1 MQQAKRNGLGGQRNE
16 PILLVSGS
24 PGLLTVRGDRGR
36 FQFNRG
42 RPAEEVALLKFKSPP
57 LAVLERS
64 RKGPKTYPS
73 YTLREGF
80 PNTCNVFD
88 RILRAVVDWIT
99 LHPRRVIAFHLAVT
113 ALLVAS
119 IPGVHIENERKAELP
134 ADDPIVQLDD
144 EILSLF
150 GGGKYTLIGVAPTE
164 GDIFQPWFL
173 RRLRDMT
180 EAVRALPG
188 IDPRKV
194 LSITA
199 PKVKTIE
206 AGGPDEIVVR
216 PVIETLPETEEEA
229 ARLRERLLAQ
239 KLLVGHLIAP
249 GGKAAAIAADIDEQG
264 ASPDLRNTVLS
275 RRIYEALEP
284 FQDDRVRIH
293 AAGLPF
299 FVATMDGYTVY
310 MLELFPL
317 AVLVI
322 GLVHY
327 EAFRTFQAMLL
338 PLVTALLS
346 VAWGMGLFGHLGAPL
361 DGWNALSPFLI
372 LAVAAG
378 HAVQI
383 LKRYYEE
390 FRRLGDNRA
399 AVVESTVRVGKVM
412 ITAGSIAAAGLLT
425 LTLFPIRSIQVFG
438 FLSASGILSALL
450 IEMSFIP
457 ACRTLLP
464 APKIQEVAA
473 EKHGGLLERSL
484 ERLARV
490 VRSRPRAVLG
500 VAVTVVVA
508 SVLCASRIE
517 VENSFREALPR
528 SSRSLQDHEAL
539 NVLFGGTITLNILI
553 EGQEPD
559 ALYEPALLKAMDG
572 MQRFLESIPGVGR
585 TSSIVDT
592 IKQMNVAFH
601 DGDESF
607 RRVPESREL
616 VAQYFLLYTGDPDDF
631 EALVDSEHRRAV
643 IRAFAVTDRAKFCQ
657 EIFERAS
664 RYAEEHFPAG
674 VRVGVAGGALAVSKT
689 VNDVVLREKIRN
701 AAVIA
706 TIIFLVSSIVLRSF
720 VGGLLVLLPSTLA
733 ALVNLGVMGATGTWL
748 NLATAS
754 ITSLTVSIGADYSIY
769 FIFRFREEYGRFGD
783 VRAATMETMLTSGK
797 AIFFVAS
804 AIASGCLILVVSPL
818 VYHRQLGGFV
828 ASSMVTSSL
837 AAVTVVPSLI
847 VLFRPKF
854 LRRGRRAPFDR

>member
-1 MQQAKRNGLGGQRNE
+1 MFE
-16 PILLVSGS
+16 PIL
-24 PGLLTVRGDRGR
+24 
-36 FQFNRG
+36 
-42 RPAEEVALLKFKSPP
+42 
-57 LAVLERS
+57 RS
-64 RKGPKTYPS
+64 
-73 YTLREGF
+73 F
-80 PNTCNVFD
+80 VQ
-88 RILRAVVDWIT
+88 WIT
-99 LHPRRVIAFHLAVT
+99 LHPRRVIALHVAIT
-113 ALLVAS
+113 ALLVTS
-119 IPGVHIENERKAELP
+119 IPGIRIENERKTELP
-134 ADDPIVQLDD
+134 ADDPIIRLDD
-144 EILSLF
+144 EILGIF
-150 GGGKYTLIGVAPTE
+150 GGGKYTLIGVAPSE

-173 RRLRDMT
+173 QRLRDMT
-180 EAVRALPG
+180 EAVRAIPG
-188 IDPRKV
+188 IDPHKV

-216 PVIETLPETEEEA
+216 PVIEKLPETDEEA
-229 ARLRERLLAQ
+229 ARLREHLLAQ
-239 KLLVGHLIAP
+239 KLLLGHLIAP
-249 GGKAAAIAADIDEQG
+249 DGRAAAIAADIDEEDPN
-264 ASPDLRNTVLS
+264 PDLRNTVLS

-284 FQDDRVRIH
+284 FRDDRVRIYV
-293 AAGLPF
+293 AGLPI
-299 FVATMDGYTVY
+299 FVAAMDGYTVY
-310 MLELFPL
+310 MLQLFPL

-361 DGWNALSPFLI
+361 DGWNALSPFLV

-390 FRRLGDNRA
+390 FRRLGDNRT
-399 AVVESTVRVGKVM
+399 AVVESTVRVGTVM
-412 ITAGSIAAAGLLT
+412 ITAGCIAAAGLLT

-438 FLSASGILSALL
+438 FLSASGILSALV

-464 APKIQEVAA
+464 APRIREVAA

-484 ERLARV
+484 ERLARF

-500 VAVTVVVA
+500 LAAVVIGA
-508 SVLCASRIE
+508 SLLSALRIE
-517 VENSFREALPR
+517 VENAFREALPKNAR
-528 SSRSLQDHEAL
+528 SFQDHEAL
-539 NVLFGGTITLNILI
+539 NALFGGTITLNILV
-553 EGQEPD
+553 EGPEPD
-559 ALYEPALLKAMDG
+559 ALYEPNLLTAMDG

-592 IKQMNVAFH
+592 VKQMNVAFH

-607 RRVPESREL
+607 RTVPESRQL
-616 VAQYFLLYTGDPDDF
+616 VAQYFLLYSGDPDDF

-643 IRAFAVTDRAKFCQ
+643 IRAFAMSDRAKFCE
-657 EIFERAS
+657 EIFEQAS
-664 RYAEEHFPAG
+664 RYAKEHFPAG

-689 VNDVVLREKIRN
+689 INDVVLREKIRN

-706 TIIFLVSSIVLRSF
+706 TILFLISSLVLRSF
-720 VGGLLVLLPSTLA
+720 VGGMLVLLPSTMA

-769 FIFRFREEYGRFGD
+769 FLFRFREEYRRLDD

-804 AIASGCLILVVSPL
+804 AIASGCLILAISPL

-828 ASSMVTSSL
+828 AVSMVTSSL

-847 VLFRPKF
+847 VLFRPNF
-854 LRRGRRAPFDR
+854 LRRRRTGPFDR